1 MASADDHSIVF
12 LHGLT
17 GGRLTTFTHG
27 NGKCWPRDFLPQVL
41 PNARIMS
48 YGYDANVVSLGAM
61 AGQTSLEGN
70 AKLLLEALV
79 AERQDVARPLIF
91 VTHSLGG
98 LLCKQ
103 ALLMAHNRPEY
114 KSIFD
119 AYAGIVFIGTP
130 HKGSKQAKLGNLF
143 VSFINIFRS
152 ANTEIVAMLQLQS
165 KPLLMLD
172 DDFWALM
179 DGEKKNCAVHCYNES
194 APMGTLGYIVDPV
207 SAARPGGSSSPLDGN
222 HSSMLKFATDHDN
235 GYLTLSTK
243 LKGWYNNLPSSTLV
257 STSNALTQP
266 PSPGKADARN
276 VGSSTQADCAS
287 APAAERDAG
296 VPRPQSNEAVPAP
309 SSNDKAR
316 DRKEGRGVFSGI
328 TFSGEGTIMPWMDNH
343 HIVNINS
350 YARANGLARA
360 NTPDEH

>member
-1 MASADDHSIVF
+1 MPSADDHSIVF

-17 GGRLTTFTHG
+17 GGRLTTFTHR

-41 PNARIMS
+41 PDARIMS

-61 AGQTSLEGN
+61 AGQNSLEGN
-70 AKLLLEALV
+70 AKSLLEALI
-79 AERQDVARPLIF
+79 AARQDDTKPLIF

-152 ANTEIVAMLQLQS
+152 ANTEIVAMLRLQS

-222 HSSMLKFATDHDN
+222 HSSMLKFATEQDN

-257 STSNALTQP
+257 STTI
-266 PSPGKADARN
+266 
-276 VGSSTQADCAS
+276 VGNIVAAS
-287 APAAERDAG
+287 AVHISTDL
-296 VPRPQSNEAVPAP
+296 
-309 SSNDKAR
+309 
-316 DRKEGRGVFSGI
+316 VFSLIPI
-328 TFSGEGTIMPWMDNH
+328 TFIRKLQRPRGEKIFLGILMGLGLFASSFAILRTVKASMIPPGGDTFFMTVAPTLWSMLELELALIAATIPTLKG
-343 HIVNINS
+343 S
-350 YARANGLARA
+350 K
-360 NTPDEH
+360 

>member
-1 MASADDHSIVF
+1 
-12 LHGLT
+12 
-17 GGRLTTFTHG
+17 
-27 NGKCWPRDFLPQVL
+27 
-41 PNARIMS
+41 MS

-152 ANTEIVAMLQLQS
+152 ANTEIVGMLKLQS

-194 APMGTLGYIVDPV
+194 APMSTTLGFIVDPV
-207 SAARPGGSSSPLDGN
+207 SAARPGGSSSPLHGN
-222 HSSMLKFATDHDN
+222 HSSMLKFATDQDN

-257 STSNALTQP
+257 STSNAPTQP
-266 PSPGKADARN
+266 PSPSKADARN

-287 APAAERDAG
+287 APAAGRDAG
-296 VPRPQSNEAVPAP
+296 APRPRSNKAVSAS

-316 DRKEGRGVFSGI
+316 DEKEGRGGFRDWQYLRTPKCEPTKPAIETMIVWLGSLRSKGRVIGDEACLCDGDDGI
-328 TFSGEGTIMPWMDNH
+328 WRLDADKQS
-343 HIVNINS
+343 VQ
-350 YARANGLARA
+350 
-360 NTPDEH
+360 